1 MMNSIGVLKL
11 DPCTNKKV
19 PQRSHQ
25 RSSLHKTSVKLSP
38 FYGKEKNLE
47 EVTLFSPFKVPVSL
61 YYWLFLP

>member
-11 DPCTNKKV
+11 DPCTDKKV

-25 RSSLHKTSVKLSP
+25 RSSLRKTSVKLSP

-47 EVTLFSPFKVPVSL
+47 VTLFSPFKIPVSL
-61 YYWLFLP
+61 